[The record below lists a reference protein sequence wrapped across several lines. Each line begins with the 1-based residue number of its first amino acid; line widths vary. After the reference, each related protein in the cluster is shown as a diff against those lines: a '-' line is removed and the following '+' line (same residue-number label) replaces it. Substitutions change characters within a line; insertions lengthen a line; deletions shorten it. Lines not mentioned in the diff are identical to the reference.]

1 MDDFWNWVIGAI
13 GLASSIVGIGYFA
26 ADIHNKRNFGWKHVE
41 KLLKQMIRDIDRASS
56 TPTSLLA
63 WVAAGPSSLELLAG
77 NLGYIPLYVIDTYSE
92 KRSGIK
98 EVRLRNTEF
107 FPDIAGQ
114 RVLLVVGELYT
125 GEDLRRG
132 IEFIESRGA
141 GDLRTMSLLTH
152 PTASVMPDF
161 YGIETAKPLTAPW
174 RITAKYREARI

>member
-41 KLLKQMIRDIDRASS
+41 KLLKQMIRDIDRAKFD
-56 TPTSLLA
+56 PDIVVGLGRGGAILA
-63 WVAAGPSSLELLAG
+63 GILAG
-77 NLGYIPLYVIDTYSE
+77 NLGHIPLYVIDTYSE